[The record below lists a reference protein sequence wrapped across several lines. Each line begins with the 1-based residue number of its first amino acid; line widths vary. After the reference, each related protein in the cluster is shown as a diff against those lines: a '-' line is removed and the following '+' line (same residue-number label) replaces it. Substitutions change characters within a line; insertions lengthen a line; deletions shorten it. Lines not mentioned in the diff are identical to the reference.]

1 MHIVSVGHRC
11 FHWQYLT
18 FLQDTIQSDDR
29 NMAPVAR
36 IEPSTF
42 LLHSYHFL
50 TNDSWLLDWEQNR
63 KVLEEKREYHKNK
76 SIPHLTSE
84 DNTKCAK

>member
-18 FLQDTIQSDDR
+18 FSQDIIQSDDR
-29 NMAPVAR
+29 NMEPVAR

-50 TNDSWLLDWEQNR
+50 TNDSWLLDCERNR
-63 KVLEEKREYHKNK
+63 EVLEEKR
-76 SIPHLTSE
+76 
-84 DNTKCAK
+84 